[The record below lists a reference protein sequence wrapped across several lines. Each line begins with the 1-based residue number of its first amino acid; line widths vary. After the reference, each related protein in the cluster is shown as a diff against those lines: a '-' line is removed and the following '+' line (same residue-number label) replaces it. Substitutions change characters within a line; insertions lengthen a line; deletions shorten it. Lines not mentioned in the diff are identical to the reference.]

1 MLRRTLDVASVIAG
15 SENDKAKNTLDDNE
29 LTEWISDGKPGTGW
43 IQYDLAQADKI
54 DQVVLKLVGW
64 RTQSYPIQISIDG
77 KVVFTGVSPRSLGY
91 VTFSF
96 QPTVGKTVKIE
107 LTGTATNRDS
117 LGNIIEITGA
127 PDPNSSAN
135 RGGATK
141 LGIVEAEFYS
151 SELK

>member
-1 MLRRTLDVASVIAG
+1 MSFPNG
-15 SENDKAKNTLDDNE
+15 SATA
-29 LTEWISDGKPGTGW
+29 KPGTGW
-43 IQYDLAQADKI
+43 IQYELAQPAAI

-64 RTQSYPIQISIDG
+64 RTQGYPLRISVDG
-77 KVVFTGVSPRSLGY
+77 KEVYTGVSPRSLGY

-96 QPTVGKTVKIE
+96 PATVGKSVKIE

-117 LGNIIEITGA
+117 LGNIIEITGT

-141 LGIVEAEFYS
+141 LGIVEAEFYHVP
-151 SELK
+151 